1 MSSGVLFQVVLIVSG
16 NLSFLN
22 WLTLVPAVMSFDD
35 KTLGCLFSVA
45 TRRRVIDIQYD
56 WKTRRKPISES
67 LSGLFE
73 GIQYMNNA
81 TGNKL
86 QI

>member
-1 MSSGVLFQVVLIVSG
+1 MFSGVLFQVVLIVSG

-45 TRRRVIDIQYD
+45 TRRRVIDVQYD
-56 WKTRRKPISES
+56 WKTRKKPISES
-67 LSGLFE
+67 LSGLFVY
-73 GIQYMNNA
+73 IRHFS
-81 TGNKL
+81 L
-86 QI
+86 